1 MVLIRRRRNESGG
14 VTVIV
19 AVVVSAIL
27 LVLCAIVVDLGHARD
42 VKTRAQNA
50 ADASALAGANAL
62 YLTGLTPDFA
72 AAVAAAKTYASVN
85 HGTAA
90 TDWSGCSDLGKLAY
104 VPPGETECISFD
116 RQVKPTKVRV
126 VLPVSEVTSRF
137 TGGTRVNIAASAR
150 ATLRVGGSQP
160 CGLCVLGSGIVHNFQ
175 NGDAVVNGGDI
186 YINGSSSVS
195 NNGLIASTGSIYVEG
210 TAAGGLGQYSPDPI
224 TSVPPIPDPL
234 AGLAV
239 PPDMTG
245 LIARTDPCTG
255 GPGIYTGANL
265 RNATCNLQPGLYV
278 VRAGTWDLAGNAS
291 TNLNGTGVTIYLTC
305 SSGTTPR
312 PCNSGELGATI
323 DASGNGNLN
332 LTAPTSGPLKGVT
345 ILMDRNNS
353 STLRLT
359 GNGTLG
365 FTGAVYGAS
374 AKLQMN
380 GNGCANGIN
389 SMVAVRDIEFNGNPS
404 CLTVNYQA
412 DQNPEPAPGEL
423 HLDQ

>member
-1 MVLIRRRRNESGG
+1 MRRREESGA

-62 YLTGLTPDFA
+62 YLASSTPDFA

-85 HGTAA
+85 YETTAA
-90 TDWSGCSDLGKLAY
+90 DWTGCTDSAQLAY
-104 VPPGETECISFD
+104 VPPGETPCISFD
-116 RQVKPTKVRV
+116 RQVRPTKIRV
-126 VLPVSEVTSRF
+126 LVPIRQLTSRF
-137 TGGTRVNIAASAR
+137 AGGTRVDVAASAR

-160 CGLCVLGSGIVHNFQ
+160 CGLCVLGSGILHNFQ

-186 YINGSSSVS
+186 YINGSSTVS
-195 NNGLIASTGSIYVEG
+195 NNGLIASSGSIYVEG
-210 TAAGGLGQYSPDPI
+210 TAAGGMAQYQPDPI

-234 AGLAV
+234 AGLVV

-245 LIARTDPCTG
+245 LIARSDPCTE
-255 GPGIYTGANL
+255 GPGIYTGRNL
-265 RNATCNLQPGLYV
+265 RNSTCNLQPGLYV
-278 VRAGTWDLAGNAS
+278 VREGTWDLAGNSS

-305 SSGTTPR
+305 STGSTPR
-312 PCNSGELGATI
+312 ACNSGEQGATI

-332 LTAPTSGPLKGVT
+332 LTAPTSGPLQGVT
-345 ILMDRNNS
+345 ILMDRNNT

-365 FTGAVYGAS
+365 FTGAVYAAS
-374 AKLQMN
+374 AQLQMN
-380 GNGCANGIN
+380 GNGCSNGIN
-389 SMVAVRDIEFNGNPS
+389 SMVVVRDIEFNGNPS

-412 DQNPEPAPGEL
+412 SQNPEPAPGQL
-423 HLDQ
+423 HLDE